1 MQDNNAKVAPG
12 MYVELGYDL
21 YEIAPDGTQVT
32 VHQTDADDPER
43 IIFGV
48 TEGVLEPL
56 EKALDGLKVGEAF
69 DVTVTSEKAFGAYD
83 KEKVIDL
90 DREIF
95 VVDGKFDSE
104 TVKVGAAVP
113 MMTSEG
119 YRIMGRVLN
128 ISGDKVTM
136 DFNHPLAGAMCVSAA
151 KCSLCAPL
159 PRKSYIPY
167 ITVAAAAVTTVTTTA
182 AAVTTIAVAATAAT
196 ATPATNFVMPLASI
210 SLLGAAI
217 LGVICRIPRIPMTLC
232 AE

>member
-1 MQDNNAKVAPG
+1 MQDNNVKVAPG

-56 EKALDGLKVGEAF
+56 EKALDGLKVGEGF
-69 DVTVTSEKAFGAYD
+69 DVTVTSDKAFGPYD

-136 DFNHPLAGAMCVSAA
+136 DFNHPLAGRDVRFCGKV
-151 KCSLCAPL
+151 L
-159 PRKSYIPY
+159 
-167 ITVAAAAVTTVTTTA
+167 TVR
-182 AAVTTIAVAATAAT
+182 
-196 ATPATNFVMPLASI
+196 PATEEELHR
-210 SLLGAAI
+210 LRL
-217 LGVICRIPRIPMTLC
+217 
-232 AE
+232 

>member
-1 MQDNNAKVAPG
+1 MQDNKSKVAPG

-32 VHQTDADDPER
+32 VHQTNADEPEC

-56 EKALDGLKVGEAF
+56 EKALDGLQVGETF
-69 DVTVTSEKAFGAYD
+69 DVTVTSDKAFGPYD
-83 KEKVIDL
+83 KEKVVDL

-104 TVKVGAAVP
+104 TVKVGAALP

-136 DFNHPLAGAMCVSAA
+136 DFNHPLAGRDVRFCGKVLNA
-151 KCSLCAPL
+151 
-159 PRKSYIPY
+159 R
-167 ITVAAAAVTTVTTTA
+167 
-182 AAVTTIAVAATAAT
+182 
-196 ATPATNFVMPLASI
+196 PATEEELHPVHHCGCGCDHGHDDCGCGDDHCGCGDDCDCDHEGHRGPGS
-210 SLLGAAI
+210 SCDCGS
-217 LGVICRIPRIPMTLC
+217 CH
-232 AE
+232 

>member
-136 DFNHPLAGAMCVSAA
+136 DFNHPLAGRDVRFRG
-151 KCSLCAPL
+151 KVLNV
-159 PRKSYIPY
+159 R
-167 ITVAAAAVTTVTTTA
+167 
-182 AAVTTIAVAATAAT
+182 
-196 ATPATNFVMPLASI
+196 PATE
-210 SLLGAAI
+210 
-217 LGVICRIPRIPMTLC
+217 
-232 AE
+232 AELHPVHHGCGCGCDHGHDDCGCGDDNCGCGDDCGCDHDGHRGPGSSCDCGSCH

>member
-95 VVDGKFDSE
+95 VVDGIFDSE

-136 DFNHPLAGAMCVSAA
+136 DFNHPLAGRDVRFCGKV
-151 KCSLCAPL
+151 L
-159 PRKSYIPY
+159 
-167 ITVAAAAVTTVTTTA
+167 AVR
-182 AAVTTIAVAATAAT
+182 
-196 ATPATNFVMPLASI
+196 PATEEELHPVHHGCGCGCDHGHDDCGCGDDHCGCGDSCDCDHEGHRGPGS
-210 SLLGAAI
+210 SCDCGS
-217 LGVICRIPRIPMTLC
+217 CR
-232 AE
+232 

>member
-32 VHQTDADDPER
+32 VHQTNADEPEC

-56 EKALDGLKVGEAF
+56 EKALDGLQVGETF
-69 DVTVTSEKAFGAYD
+69 DVTVTSDKAFGPYD
-83 KEKVIDL
+83 KEKVVDL

-136 DFNHPLAGAMCVSAA
+136 DFNHPLAGRDVRFCGKV
-151 KCSLCAPL
+151 LNV
-159 PRKSYIPY
+159 R
-167 ITVAAAAVTTVTTTA
+167 
-182 AAVTTIAVAATAAT
+182 
-196 ATPATNFVMPLASI
+196 PATEEELHPVHHCGCGCDHGHDDCGCGDDHCGCGDDCDCDHEGHRGPGS
-210 SLLGAAI
+210 SCDCGS
-217 LGVICRIPRIPMTLC
+217 CH
-232 AE
+232 